1 MFAVISK
8 GCSDADPN
16 VNLNAINLI
25 KQVMEDHQKD
35 LLKIQNKKKKQ
46 ELISYQ
52 ENVIDS
58 LFINISS

>member
-1 MFAVISK
+1 MLAVMSK
-8 GCSDADPN
+8 GCSDADQN
-16 VNLNAINLI
+16 VDLNAINLI
-25 KQVMEDHQKD
+25 KQVMEDHQND
-35 LLKIQNKKKKQ
+35 LLKIQNKKKKK